1 MIVFW
6 LVIVALML
14 VGIALFIIPVIR
26 GDRADLATSRDDLN
40 KAFYHHRLTELEED
54 EDQGVVTDRPLFV
67 KELQENLL
75 SDIPGQSN
83 NLGQSSKVGKP
94 IPRWTLVPG
103 TLLLVVVSCGFYLY
117 TGGLGQ
123 VSAWNQV
130 MKSMPDLRAR
140 VADANA
146 KPLNLVDIQHL
157 GLGLRTD
164 LQATPDNAK
173 DWLMLGRVGMALN
186 NASTATQAFAR
197 AYALSPNDMDIKL
210 SYADVLTRS
219 TDPQD
224 NINGGNMLRD
234 MLAHNQGNLQVLS
247 LLAYNEYEQGHYP
260 QAIGAWQVMLKI
272 LPANDKRADMVR
284 ASIEQANA
292 KSGMDKVKL
301 GVAVVLSPRA
311 QQQLPQQ
318 GTVFISVT
326 DGSSPVPVAVKKL
339 PLSRFPLSV
348 TVDDTNA
355 MMPQRLLSSLH
366 QLKVRVR
373 ISQNGLATPSS
384 GDWYGDSPL
393 TDFSGTGQVNIE
405 INQQVP

>member
-6 LVIVALML
+6 LVIVVLML
-14 VGIALFIIPVIR
+14 IGTALFVVPVVR
-26 GDRADLATSRDDLN
+26 GDRADLANTRDDLN
-40 KAFYHHRLTELEED
+40 KAFYHHRLTELQED
-54 EDQGVVTDRPLFV
+54 EDQGVLSSPERPLFV
-67 KELQENLL
+67 QELQENLL
-75 SDIPGQSN
+75 SDIPGQA
-83 NLGQSSKVGKP
+83 SKVGKP
-94 IPRWTLVPG
+94 IARWTLIPG
-103 TLLLVVVSCGFYLY
+103 VIVLLVVTFGFYLY
-117 TGGLGQ
+117 AGGLGQ
-123 VSAWNQV
+123 VSAWDQV
-130 MKSMPDLRAR
+130 MNKMPELRER

-146 KPLNLVDIQHL
+146 KPLNMADIQDL
-157 GLGLRTD
+157 GLGLRSD
-164 LQATPDNAK
+164 LQNDPDNAK

-197 AYALSPNDMDIKL
+197 AYALSPNDMEIKL
-210 SYADVLTRS
+210 GYADVLTRS
-219 TDPQD
+219 SDPQD

-234 MLAHNQGNLQVLS
+234 MLEHNQGNLQVLS

-272 LPANDKRADMVR
+272 LPADDKRAEMVK
-284 ASIEQANA
+284 ASIEQAKA

-301 GVAVVLSPRA
+301 GVAVTLSPKA

-355 MMPQRLLSSLH
+355 MMPERLLSSLH

-373 ISQNGLATPSS
+373 ISQNGLATPAS

-393 TDFSGTGQVNIE
+393 TNFSGSGQVNIE

>member
-6 LVIVALML
+6 LVIVALLL
-14 VGIALFIIPVIR
+14 VGVALFIMPVIR
-26 GDRADLATSRDDLN
+26 GDRDSLSNTRDDLN
-40 KAFYHHRLTELEED
+40 KAFYHHRLSELEED
-54 EDQGVVTDRPLFV
+54 EQQGVVAAPERPIFV
-67 KELQENLL
+67 QELQENLL
-75 SDIPGQSN
+75 SDIPGQA
-83 NLGQSSKVGKP
+83 SKAGKP
-94 IPRWTLVPG
+94 IPRWTLAPG
-103 TLLLVVVSCGFYLY
+103 VILLVVVTLGFYLY
-117 TGGLGQ
+117 AGGLGQ

-130 MKSMPDLRAR
+130 MKRMPDLRAR
-140 VADANA
+140 VADENA
-146 KPLNLVDIQHL
+146 KPLNMMDIQDL

-164 LQATPDNAK
+164 LQNDPDNAK

-210 SYADVLTRS
+210 GYADVLTRS

-234 MLAHNQGNLQVLS
+234 MLEHNQGNLQVLS

-272 LPANDKRADMVR
+272 LPADDKRTEMVK
-284 ASIEQANA
+284 ASIEQAKA

-301 GVAVVLSPRA
+301 GVAVTLSPRA

-355 MMPQRLLSSLH
+355 MMPERLLSSLH

-373 ISQNGLATPSS
+373 ISQTGLATPAS

-393 TDFSGTGQVNIE
+393 TNFSGSGQVNIE